1 MKYFYNSPNKPV
13 AVYHESRNKIIDLAK
28 AEKCEIVIRDNT
40 GAGIQ
45 IVNKKPNK

>member
-28 AEKCEIVIRDNT
+28 KEGCEIVIRDNT

-45 IVNKKPNK
+45 TINKGLRK